1 MPPSFGGASNKH
13 LTINVPYTV
22 YCMFDVPCT
31 VCLMYHVLYVWC
43 IMYCM
48 FDVSCTVCLIYGI
61 CGFLYTYVGII
72 LRIYTYQEMSGIL
85 RNQSLRITTN
95 MCQLSSFEDSVN
107 ILLVF
112 LNMRGS
118 YRTGPKAPILSCIIQ
133 NKPRLYVYQ
142 LVVIIIQRLCK

>member
-1 MPPSFGGASNKH
+1 MVYIQITPYHKNVPFLCSAIFQPQKGASNKH

-22 YCMFDVPCT
+22 YCRFGVPYT
-31 VCLMYHVLYVWC
+31 VG
-43 IMYCM
+43 
-48 FDVSCTVCLIYGI
+48 LIYGI

-72 LRIYTYQEMSGIL
+72 IRIYTYQEMSGIL

-142 LVVIIIQRLCK
+142 LVVIIIQRFCK